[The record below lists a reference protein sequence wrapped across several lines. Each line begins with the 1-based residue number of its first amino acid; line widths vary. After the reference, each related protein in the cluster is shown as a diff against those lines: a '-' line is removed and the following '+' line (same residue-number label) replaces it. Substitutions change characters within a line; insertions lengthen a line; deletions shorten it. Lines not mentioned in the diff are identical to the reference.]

1 MKKIVI
7 GLLIVALLVGAAML
21 LKKRKQSITNTPT
34 PAPLTYQV
42 KVVSPSSGR
51 LEQTRPFLAH
61 LASRDSAEIA
71 SKLSGR
77 ITEMLARENQSVKK
91 GDLLLRIDDQEIVSS
106 IQSLQV
112 TMKAQEKDVH
122 YTHSLHERNR
132 ALVEVGGLAQ
142 EKFEASEVAYLDKQA
157 ALAATRQKI
166 SALEVQLNYLK
177 ITAPFA
183 GTVGTLFAHQGDLAS
198 PGKPLLSLNSPGQ
211 KLTFSYVARE
221 PAIRPGQ
228 EAFLGGLA
236 GRKIGR
242 ITTLYSDAKNGLSV
256 AEVSLDSPLLMPNN
270 SYLTID
276 LLIFAENGCLIPLD
290 ALLHQQDGTKVMLHA
305 KDTFTPFPVRVLGE
319 NREQALIEPCPS
331 SPMAVAPEATL
342 GKLPG
347 YGEVLIRR
355 SDANE

>member
-1 MKKIVI
+1 MKKIAI
-7 GLLIVALLVGAAML
+7 GLLIIALLVSAAML
-21 LKKRKQSITNTPT
+21 LKKRKQSREDMPT

-71 SKLSGR
+71 SRQSGR

-106 IQSLQV
+106 IQSLRV
-112 TMKAQEKDVH
+112 SLKAQEKDVL
-122 YTHSLHERNR
+122 YTGSIHERNKS
-132 ALVEVGGLAQ
+132 LFKVGGLAQ

-157 ALAATRQKI
+157 ALAATRRKI
-166 SALEVQLNYLK
+166 SDLEVQLGYLN

-183 GTVGTLFAHQGDLAS
+183 GTVGTLFSHQGDLAN

-211 KLTFSYVARE
+211 KLTFSYVAGD
-221 PAIRPGQ
+221 PVIRKGQ
-228 EAFLGGLA
+228 EAFLGGRG

-256 AEVSLDSPLLMPNN
+256 AEVSLDSPLALPNN
-270 SYLTID
+270 SYITID
-276 LLIFAENGCLIPLD
+276 LLIFAESGCLIPVD
-290 ALLHQQDGTKVMLHA
+290 ALLHQKDGTRVMLQTDG
-305 KDTFTPFPVRVLGE
+305 KFTPFPVRVLGE
-319 NREQALIEPCPS
+319 NREQALIEPCPG
-331 SPMAVAPEATL
+331 SPVAVAPEAML

-347 YGEVLIRR
+347 YGEVLTRR
-355 SDANE
+355 SDASE

>member
-7 GLLIVALLVGAAML
+7 GLMIVALLVSAAML

-166 SALEVQLNYLK
+166 SALEVQLNYLN
-177 ITAPFA
+177 
-183 GTVGTLFAHQGDLAS
+183 GNSDHQRHS
-198 PGKPLLSLNSPGQ
+198 
-211 KLTFSYVARE
+211 
-221 PAIRPGQ
+221 
-228 EAFLGGLA
+228 
-236 GRKIGR
+236 
-242 ITTLYSDAKNGLSV
+242 
-256 AEVSLDSPLLMPNN
+256 
-270 SYLTID
+270 
-276 LLIFAENGCLIPLD
+276 
-290 ALLHQQDGTKVMLHA
+290 
-305 KDTFTPFPVRVLGE
+305 
-319 NREQALIEPCPS
+319 
-331 SPMAVAPEATL
+331 
-342 GKLPG
+342 
-347 YGEVLIRR
+347 
-355 SDANE
+355 